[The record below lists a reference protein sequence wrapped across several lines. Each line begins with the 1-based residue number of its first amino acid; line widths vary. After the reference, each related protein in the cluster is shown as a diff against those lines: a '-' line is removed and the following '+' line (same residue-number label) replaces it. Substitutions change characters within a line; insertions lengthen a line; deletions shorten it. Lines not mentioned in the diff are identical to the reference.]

1 MKQGCR
7 TRTQSPASTAGSLS
21 GTSEDGRSRRFTL
34 CAPPPPAKNI
44 RPGHI
49 PTFIFTHFPTHTY
62 HTGTVNAMLTPPP
75 SCSTRPCPLP
85 ALGTIVAS
93 VVGSF
98 ATRYLPFAQ
107 SNQMHPLSLLV
118 WPVGAGTA
126 RRCGH
131 SPAGRRDR
139 GSSRTAH
146 RSTAR
151 KNLRRWRCRVFSV
164 AGGNYFGG
172 QECYMFVSFV
182 SLVGR

>member
-1 MKQGCR
+1 M
-7 TRTQSPASTAGSLS
+7 S
-21 GTSEDGRSRRFTL
+21 FL

-126 RRCGH
+126 RRGGGIVVLPERH
-131 SPAGRRDR
+131 IVQLLV
-139 GSSRTAH
+139 RTCA
-146 RSTAR
+146 
-151 KNLRRWRCRVFSV
+151 
-164 AGGNYFGG
+164 AGGAG
-172 QECYMFVSFV
+172 CLAW
-182 SLVGR
+182 LVGIILEARNATCLSRLSRWWDADRSSPPPVAMSPSVYAGQDVADAVVQQVYPGE